1 MEKERKTARKGLS
14 KKVRFEIFKRDSFT
28 CQYCGAKAPDV
39 VLEVDH
45 IIPVSKK
52 GTNDL
57 LNLVTSCKS
66 CNSGKSDREISDNSV
81 VEKQRSQLEDLQER
95 REQIEM
101 MIEWQRELSNLEEFQ
116 IEQVADYWS
125 ELVYPFELTD
135 EGKKDLSKML
145 KRYELSE
152 ILEAMKIS
160 VTQYVKHKDNKPTR
174 ESVNEA
180 WDKITGICRMRKKQ
194 EAKPYLKDLF
204 YIRGILRNR
213 LSYVNEWQAINLL
226 EDCIKVGIST
236 DYLQEHATNVHNWA
250 QWHTELEELIEEKK
264 K

>member
-1 MEKERKTARKGLS
+1 M
-14 KKVRFEIFKRDSFT
+14 I
-28 CQYCGAKAPDV
+28 
-39 VLEVDH
+39 LEVDH
-45 IIPVSKK
+45 IKPVSKQ
-52 GTNDL
+52 GTNEL

-66 CNSGKSDREISDNSV
+66 CNLGKSNREISDNSV
-81 VEKQRSQLEDLQER
+81 VEKQRSQLKDLQER

-101 MIEWQRELSNLEEFQ
+101 MIDWQREFTNLDDFQ
-116 IEQVADYWS
+116 IKQVADYWS

-135 EGKKDLSKML
+135 SGKNSLSKML
-145 KRYELSE
+145 KRYKLSE

-160 VTQYVKHKDNKPTR
+160 VTQYVKYKDNKPTR

-226 EDCIKVGIST
+226 EDCVKVGIST
-236 DYLQEHATNVHNWA
+236 YYLQEHAIKVHSWT
-250 QWHTELEELIEEKK
+250 QWHTELESLIEEKRE
-264 K
+264 